1 VTNIGPAPTLQPTG
15 PAYLSERVIVE
26 THILDFSGD
35 LYGQDIEVQFVD
47 RIRAEE
53 VFPSAGAL
61 AAGIAG
67 DVREARLR
75 LANAAPVE
83 EEPFP

>member
-1 VTNIGPAPTLQPTG
+1 M
-15 PAYLSERVIVE
+15 E

-35 LYGQDIEVQFVD
+35 LYGQEIEVQFVD

-53 VFPSAGAL
+53 VFPSAEAL
-61 AAGIAG
+61 AERIAA
-67 DVREARLR
+67 DIREARLR